1 MSSPGTIANPG
12 PAEASYA
19 ELQRLVAGAGLL
31 ARQPAYYAMKF
42 ASAGL
47 MLGVGLAVLT
57 QGGRLPAWVQL
68 LNAAFLAF
76 VFGQLGLL
84 GHDVAH
90 QQVFRSRRR
99 ATLVGLVLGNLLLG
113 IGVSWWRWSHGA
125 HHAHPNHLG
134 ADPAVDFTVLAFTPE
149 QARAKPGYLRWV
161 VRHQAKLVVLFAC
174 LELLYLHVE
183 TLSYLW
189 QRRFRQSLGSGL
201 EALLVLVHA
210 GLYLGVVLLA
220 LGPVLGL
227 AFVVIHYALTGLYL
241 ASLFAPNH
249 KGMPVIDDHAECDVL
264 REQVLTARNVEG
276 GRLTDFWYGGL
287 NRQIEHHLFPSM
299 PRNHLSRAAPIV
311 RAFCEGHGLAYHET
325 TVAGSYR
332 ELFRDFQRV
341 GDVLSAEPDTVPAL
355 SSR

>member
-1 MSSPGTIANPG
+1 MTPTDAIAKPG
-12 PAEASYA
+12 PAASYA

-31 ARQPAYYAMKF
+31 ARQPAYYALKF
-42 ASAGL
+42 ASTGL
-47 MLGVGLAVLT
+47 MLGLGLAVLA

-68 LNAAFLAF
+68 LNAAYLAF
-76 VFGQLGLL
+76 VFGQIGLL

-90 QQVFRSRRR
+90 QQVFRSRWR

-125 HHAHPNHLG
+125 HHAHPNQLG
-134 ADPAVDFTVLAFTPE
+134 ADPAVDFAVLAFTPE
-149 QARAKPGYLRWV
+149 QARAKPGYLHWFI
-161 VRHQAKLVVLFAC
+161 RHQAKLIVLFSC
-174 LELLYLHVE
+174 LELLNLHVE

-189 QRRFRQSLGSGL
+189 QRRCARPLANSL

-210 GLYLGVVLLA
+210 GLYLGVVLVA

-249 KGMPVIDDHAECDVL
+249 KGMPIIDDHVEWDVL

-311 RAFCEGHGLAYHET
+311 RAYCEAHGVAYHQT
-325 TVAGSYR
+325 SVAESYG
-332 ELFRDFQRV
+332 ELFRDFQRI
-341 GDVLSAEPDTVPAL
+341 GDVLSAEPDTAPAL
-355 SSR
+355 TSR